1 MKWTGM
7 RRSGNIQD
15 RRGGGGGIGRG
26 FGGGGFG
33 GGGLPRIPMT
43 GGGIVMLL
51 IVVAITVFAGD
62 PLNLLGG
69 GGGGSR
75 GLTGSGSPDPAQAT
89 AADMTS
95 VILASTEDVW
105 RDLLGQRGMTY
116 QEPTLVLFD
125 YQVDSACG
133 NASSAVGPFYCP
145 RDRTA
150 YLDLTFFDELGQR
163 FGAPGDFAQAYV
175 VAHEIGH
182 HVQNLLGVADDVSQA
197 QQRLSEGQANALS
210 VRLELQADFYAG
222 VWAHHAHQRNQ
233 LLEPGDVEEA
243 LGAAT
248 AIGDDRLQREAQG
261 HVVPDSF
268 THGTSEQ
275 RVAWFKKGFDS
286 GRLEDGDT
294 FAARDLAK
302 P

>member
-43 GGGIVMLL
+43 GGGIVVLL

-62 PLNLLGG
+62 PLNLPG

-182 HVQNLLGVADDVSQA
+182 HVQNLLGVADDVTQA

-222 VWAHHAHQRNQ
+222 VWAHHAHERNQ

-248 AIGDDRLQREAQG
+248 AIGDDRLQRETQG
-261 HVVPDSF
+261 RVVPDSF

-294 FAARDLAK
+294 FAARDLAR

>member
-43 GGGIVMLL
+43 GGGIVVLL

-62 PLNLLGG
+62 PLNLLG

-182 HVQNLLGVADDVSQA
+182 HVQNLLGVADDVTQA

-222 VWAHHAHQRNQ
+222 VWAHHAHERNQ

-248 AIGDDRLQREAQG
+248 AIGDDRLQRQSQG

-294 FAARDLAK
+294 FAARDLAR

>member
-1 MKWTGM
+1 MKWTGL
-7 RRSGNIQD
+7 RRSGNIED
-15 RRGGGGGIGRG
+15 RRGGGGFGRG
-26 FGGGGFG
+26 FGGGALGGG
-33 GGGLPRIPMT
+33 GGGLPRVPLT
-43 GGGIVMLL
+43 GGGIVVLL
-51 IVVAITVFAGD
+51 LVVAITVFAGD

-69 GGGGSR
+69 SSR
-75 GLTGSGSPDPAQAT
+75 GLTGSPDPSQAA

-105 RDLLGQRGMTY
+105 RDVLAKRGVTY

-125 YQVDSACG
+125 YQVDSGCG
-133 NASSAVGPFYCP
+133 YASSVVGPFYCP

-150 YLDLTFFDELGQR
+150 YLDLTFFDELSQR

-182 HVQNLLGVADDVSQA
+182 HVQNLLGVSDDVSEA

-222 VWAHHAHQRNQ
+222 VWAHHAHERNQ
-233 LLEPGDVEEA
+233 LLEPGDLEEA

-261 HVVPDSF
+261 RVVPDSF

-275 RVAWFKKGFDS
+275 RVAWFRKGFES

-294 FAARDLAK
+294 FAARDLAR

>member
-15 RRGGGGGIGRG
+15 RRGGGGIGRG

-33 GGGLPRIPMT
+33 GGGLPRVPLT
-43 GGGIVMLL
+43 GGGIVVLL
-51 IVVAITVFAGD
+51 LVVAITVFAGD
-62 PLNLLGG
+62 PLNLL
-69 GGGGSR
+69 GGGSR

-105 RDLLGQRGMTY
+105 RDLLATRGMTY
-116 QEPTLVLFD
+116 QEPTLVHFD

-133 NASSAVGPFYCP
+133 YASSAVGPFYCP

-150 YLDLTFFDELGQR
+150 YLDLTFFDELSQR

-182 HVQNLLGVADDVSQA
+182 HVQNLLGVSDDVSEA

-233 LLEPGDVEEA
+233 LLEPGDLEEA

-261 HVVPDSF
+261 RVVPDSF

-275 RVAWFKKGFDS
+275 RVAWFRKGFDS

-294 FAARDLAK
+294 FAARDLAR